1 MFDLDP
7 FIVNLADVPETRY
20 LKLTVKLELDRPE
33 IAAELSTRIP
43 QVRDT
48 ILILLSSKDTAGLR
62 NPQGKFQLRDELTQR
77 VNALLPKSGV
87 RSAYFTEFVVQ

>member
-1 MFDLDP
+1 
-7 FIVNLADVPETRY
+7 
-20 LKLTVKLELDRPE
+20 
-33 IAAELSTRIP
+33 LSTRIP